1 MTVILGPAVCKV
13 CRALVFWAD
22 VRYGPTP
29 GHAWRDEN
37 GRIHH
42 CAKA

>member
-1 MTVILGPAVCKV
+1 MKVILGPAVCKV
-13 CRALVFWAD
+13 CRALVFWATGNGRH
-22 VRYGPTP
+22 VAG
-29 GHAWRDEN
+29 WRDEN